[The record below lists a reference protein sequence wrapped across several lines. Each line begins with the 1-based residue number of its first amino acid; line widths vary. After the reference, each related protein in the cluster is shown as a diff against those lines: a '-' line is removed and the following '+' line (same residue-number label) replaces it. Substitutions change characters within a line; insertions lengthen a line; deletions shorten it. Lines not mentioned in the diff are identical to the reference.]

1 MTRHDERDGP
11 YRPPGTETTSTWHAA
26 RVPATTIAAPTGS
39 LPAWLSVPKGPG
51 PWPGVVVIHDALGM
65 SQDLRNQ
72 ADWLAAS
79 GYLAVAPDL
88 FFGRSRAVCMISIMR
103 QARARS
109 GRVFDHI
116 EASRGWLGARDDC
129 TGRVGVIG
137 FCLGGAASPCWSP
150 RPRVLRGVRQLRNCL
165 KGRIRGHLVAHR
177 VGRPFPYRLPAM
189 PIERSGTTIA
199 GAGAGYPRTSM
210 LAARF
215 EGGLSLA
222 DGPSLVPDDSAISPP
237 DVTRHSPSDPLRERL
252 AEHTRRDVV
261 FMSRGR
267 RCRVPSLHQVLYSSS
282 MPVLMHEVDLTTLRR
297 IGVALADPI
306 RQQVLLRLTD
316 GPGYPAEFAEQ
327 IGTSRANLSNHLTCL
342 RTCGLV
348 TATAEGRRVRYDLAD
363 DRLAEG
369 LRLLA
374 SLDLPGTC
382 Y

>member
-1 MTRHDERDGP
+1 
-11 YRPPGTETTSTWHAA
+11 
-26 RVPATTIAAPTGS
+26 
-39 LPAWLSVPKGPG
+39 
-51 PWPGVVVIHDALGM
+51 
-65 SQDLRNQ
+65 
-72 ADWLAAS
+72 
-79 GYLAVAPDL
+79 
-88 FFGRSRAVCMISIMR
+88 
-103 QARARS
+103 
-109 GRVFDHI
+109 
-116 EASRGWLGARDDC
+116 
-129 TGRVGVIG
+129 
-137 FCLGGAASPCWSP
+137 
-150 RPRVLRGVRQLRNCL
+150 
-165 KGRIRGHLVAHR
+165 
-177 VGRPFPYRLPAM
+177 
-189 PIERSGTTIA
+189 
-199 GAGAGYPRTSM
+199 M